1 MSRPFAAVIAITLGL
16 PVLAMIALTATGG
29 VKPDFLLTLLLGGV
43 LMGFLVA
50 GIFEIRRLIEVDDG
64 EDSEH
69 DESGAESSTE
79 AELDFLPFESKAKPA
94 VEEAKPIVV
103 PSAAIEEIEVVVP
116 AGVANEV
123 EVTRGHDL
131 APAAAETDVAPAP
144 PSRPKRKNGGRRK
157 PASAA

>member
-29 VKPDFLLTLLLGGV
+29 VKAGLLLTLLLGGV

-79 AELDFLPFESKAKPA
+79 AELDFLPFEI
-94 VEEAKPIVV
+94 EGEAGRRGGEANRRAQRRHRRDRSGRPCGRRERGRSHARSR
-103 PSAAIEEIEVVVP
+103 PGARRRGDGRCTGAA
-116 AGVANEV
+116 
-123 EVTRGHDL
+123 
-131 APAAAETDVAPAP
+131 VAPQAQE
-144 PSRPKRKNGGRRK
+144 RRT
-157 PASAA
+157 A